1 MKNSAKKELEKM
13 VKEFNARIE
22 NSESKYEITCMRFGR
37 GQYSCTISYGS
48 VFYSTDFSKLMEL
61 VTKEDLCIFLCA
73 GKGETKARINI
84 Q

>member
-37 GQYSCTISYGS
+37 GKYSCIISYGS
-48 VFYSTDFSKLMEL
+48 IFYSTDFSKLMEL
-61 VTKEDLCIFLCA
+61 VTKKGLHIFLSA
-73 GKGETKARINI
+73 GNGEVKAHINI